1 MLTRDVRLEGF
12 TTSDWVRLGDV
23 LRPQSRRPREHE
35 AELLPAPA
43 GAPVPRGGIIA
54 VTSDSRLRKLLSTLE
69 GRLDPRTEPWPAALS
84 DLAKRH
90 RVRWA
95 IELGTGALEE
105 LMDRFALRLRKEQD
119 YSAQVLQFVAVLRE
133 LEADGTVRLW
143 PPRLDQWPMPSERIL
158 LHALEAFCPE
168 GKAVMLGV
176 FAHGEVATCLV
187 MRRRGSGFDLVV
199 GPDDLRNE
207 MGLTSGDWTR
217 DYRHLARAAEY
228 RVAPLA
234 LGCFGELA
242 TFQDLAARSS
252 PGAWAA
258 AVAARDIILS
268 PVVPAVAIP
277 LGIDAGRAAVL
288 AMRELADRL
297 GAGSWLEQATHRY
310 PALERVREIYAGERE
325 LKTVL
330 GFDPWSVLRK
340 LLYRSDTSAGD

>member
-1 MLTRDVRLEGF
+1 VLTRDVRLEGF

-23 LRPQSRRPREHE
+23 LRPQSHRPREHE
-35 AELLPAPA
+35 PELLAEPVS
-43 GAPVPRGGIIA
+43 APVPRGGIIA
-54 VTSDSRLRKLLSTLE
+54 VTTGSRLRKLLSTQQ
-69 GRLDPRTEPWPAALS
+69 GRLDPKNEPWPAALA
-84 DLAKRH
+84 DLAHRH
-90 RVRWA
+90 QARWA
-95 IELGTGALEE
+95 IELGTGALDE
-105 LMDRFALRLRKEQD
+105 LMDRFALRLKREHD
-119 YSAQVLQFVAVLRE
+119 YSAQVLEFIGAVRE
-133 LEADGTVRLW
+133 LEAEGAVRLW

-158 LHALEAFCPE
+158 LHALEAFCPD

-288 AMRELADRL
+288 AVRELADRL
-297 GAGSWLEQATHRY
+297 GARSWLEQASTRY
-310 PALERVREIYAGERE
+310 PALERVRGLYTGERD
-325 LKTVL
+325 LKALL
-330 GFDPWSVLRK
+330 GFDPWSILRK
-340 LLYRSDTSAGD
+340 LLYRTDPPVGG